1 MPLSPAQS
9 SWGLH
14 RPQWKPGLALAWNQ
28 EPRGAGAGGWHGCCH
43 PEHQLLAASNFC
55 CLSARELQGWSR
67 QCRGPGLQLKGK
79 GDGQGWGPHNP
90 LTSPALGPSAFA
102 LHTHTCARAC
112 AQTGKHTQ
120 FSISPSP
127 QGPSS
132 SPSFLSKPPNS
143 FQNSGFEGQRV
154 SPAAPYTLLLRRWA
168 IPGCDSLSGP
178 QTAHSHSGDVMSHP
192 PPRAPQGSSDVS
204 QVTGRSRED
213 GGGKHVGSF

>member
-1 MPLSPAQS
+1 MAAATQS
-9 SWGLH
+9 TSCW
-14 RPQWKPGLALAWNQ
+14 QQVISAV
-28 EPRGAGAGGWHGCCH
+28 
-43 PEHQLLAASNFC
+43 
-55 CLSARELQGWSR
+55 SARELQGWSR

-168 IPGCDSLSGP
+168 IPGCDSLGLRLP
-178 QTAHSHSGDVMSHP
+178 TLTVGMSCHTLP
-192 PPRAPQGSSDVS
+192 PGHLKEAPMCH
-204 QVTGRSRED
+204 R
-213 GGGKHVGSF
+213 